1 MGVRMNVHS
10 QSERHSRVLELP
22 EMISGLLVL
31 VVLLWQ
37 FCFERLASSG
47 VERAEFLRGSGL
59 MLCCLVW
66 FNSAVV
72 LVHFLAE
79 VCRRYWPS
87 RFLWLQLLVGGA
99 NSGILAG
106 AVLHAIN
113 PAWLLLV
120 VFLCVAMGI
129 FALVNFASYRNA
141 RRNSAAARAAT
152 WWTPSVTFFCYMMAL
167 VLLSTLILLTPGATH
182 QPISFVDALFT
193 CASATS
199 ITGLMTVNVAESF
212 TALGKLVILFD
223 IQVGAV
229 GVVTFSYFVLL
240 MLGKRLAVRNS
251 TTMSGVLDLQNA
263 NVVPALLKA
272 VFGITLLAETAGAVT
287 LYFLWRGNPAIPQ
300 GHLAEYAV
308 FHAVSAFCN
317 AGITLFPDG
326 MEHAGVAR
334 SYAVQGVM
342 MAMMLFGTLGFGVYL
357 EALTRLK
364 HRLAGKRLAPRWS
377 TNSWLVVRV
386 TAIVLLVGV
395 VGMTLL
401 SLYEPSVH
409 ARDVEYN
416 VWEAAW
422 NAVSRSGGF
431 GLTDI
436 DGYGPVYKMFLICMM
451 FVGGNPAGT
460 GGGVFAPVFALCVL
474 EVYRVLR
481 GAQDVEMHG
490 RRIARSTV
498 ERAMSTV
505 VLSFFW
511 IIGTTMLILLLEP
524 QIAASAEGPLRVLF
538 MEVSAYTTT
547 GFDLGAVTQISAAS
561 KVVVILNML
570 FGRVG
575 MFTFMLL
582 FIRQKP
588 ASPIRYPETRLPLN

>member
-1 MGVRMNVHS
+1 MNVRT
-10 QSERHSRVLELP
+10 QSERHNRVLELP
-22 EMISGLLVL
+22 EIISGLLVL
-31 VVLLWQ
+31 FVLLWQ
-37 FCFERLASSG
+37 FCFEHLAASG

-59 MLCCLVW
+59 LLCCLVW
-66 FNSAVV
+66 FNTAVV
-72 LVHFLAE
+72 VVHFFSE
-79 VCRRYWPS
+79 IVQRYWPS
-87 RFLWLQLLVGGA
+87 RFLWMQLLVGSA
-99 NSGILAG
+99 ASGVLAA
-106 AVLHAIN
+106 AVKHVIN
-113 PAWLLLV
+113 PSWLFSI
-120 VFLCVAMGI
+120 VFLGVAMGI
-129 FALVNFASYRNA
+129 FALVNLASYRNA
-141 RRNSAAARAAT
+141 RRNSAAARATT
-152 WWTPSVTFFCYMMAL
+152 WWTPSVTFFCYMVVL
-167 VLLSTLILLTPGATH
+167 VLVSTLILLTPGATH
-182 QPISFVDALFT
+182 HPISMVDALFT

-199 ITGLMTVNVAESF
+199 ITGLMTINVAENF

-229 GVVTFSYFVLL
+229 GVMTFSYLVLL

-272 VFGITLLAETAGAVT
+272 VFGITLLAETAGALC
-287 LYFLWRGNPAIPQ
+287 LYFLWLGNPAIPQ
-300 GHLAEYAV
+300 GHLAEFAV

-326 MEHAGVAR
+326 MEHAGVTH

-357 EALTRLK
+357 EALTRLRA
-364 HRLAGKRLAPRWS
+364 RLSGKRLTPRWS

-386 TAIVLLVGV
+386 TLIVLLVGM

-409 ARDVEYN
+409 NREVQYN
-416 VWEAAW
+416 IWEAAW

-436 DGYGPVYKMFLICMM
+436 DTYGPVYKIFLMCMM

-524 QIAASAEGPLRVLF
+524 DIAAHSEGPLRVLF

-547 GFDLGAVTQISAAS
+547 GFDLGASQQISDAS
-561 KVVVILNML
+561 KIVVILNML